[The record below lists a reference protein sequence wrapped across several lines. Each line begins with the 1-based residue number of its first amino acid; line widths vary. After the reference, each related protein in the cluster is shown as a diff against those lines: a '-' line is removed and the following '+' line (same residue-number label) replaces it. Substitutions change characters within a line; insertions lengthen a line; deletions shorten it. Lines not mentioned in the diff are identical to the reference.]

1 MKVAVIHDDLMRR
14 GGAEQVVLSMLKAF
28 PNADLYTLCYRPNLT
43 YEEFEKFKIY
53 TSLFQ
58 YLVKTEKMMKR
69 FFFPIG
75 ILCMKLLKIKGYDL
89 VLISSTFCAK
99 YASIDRHS
107 KVFIYTHTPFRLAW
121 DPESYKEFAESY
133 GIKRFIFNYIIRVLQ
148 YVDMSA
154 AQKGNYHISITTETA
169 DRVKTAYCISE
180 VSVINP
186 PVKSNNFFINKQ
198 SEKKYYLVV
207 SRLEYYKKVDL
218 AIEVFNE
225 LNIPLII
232 VGNGSKKDELMNL
245 ANNNIQFKS
254 NVSGSELSSIYA
266 DCKALIFPQYEDFGI
281 TPLEAN
287 CSGRPVIAYA
297 KGGILETMVPY
308 NEKNKKFTSVFF
320 YKQDKNSLIN
330 AIKLIEN
337 LEIDTDFIKEHSMKF
352 DEIVFIEKLTTFIKS
367 RL

>member
-1 MKVAVIHDDLMRR
+1 
-14 GGAEQVVLSMLKAF
+14 
-28 PNADLYTLCYRPNLT
+28 
-43 YEEFEKFKIY
+43 
-53 TSLFQ
+53 
-58 YLVKTEKMMKR
+58 
-69 FFFPIG
+69 
-75 ILCMKLLKIKGYDL
+75 
-89 VLISSTFCAK
+89 
-99 YASIDRHS
+99 
-107 KVFIYTHTPFRLAW
+107 
-121 DPESYKEFAESY
+121 
-133 GIKRFIFNYIIRVLQ
+133 
-148 YVDMSA
+148 
-154 AQKGNYHISITTETA
+154 
-169 DRVKTAYCISE
+169 
-180 VSVINP
+180 
-186 PVKSNNFFINKQ
+186 
-198 SEKKYYLVV
+198 
-207 SRLEYYKKVDL
+207 
-218 AIEVFNE
+218 
-225 LNIPLII
+225 
-232 VGNGSKKDELMNL
+232 MNL